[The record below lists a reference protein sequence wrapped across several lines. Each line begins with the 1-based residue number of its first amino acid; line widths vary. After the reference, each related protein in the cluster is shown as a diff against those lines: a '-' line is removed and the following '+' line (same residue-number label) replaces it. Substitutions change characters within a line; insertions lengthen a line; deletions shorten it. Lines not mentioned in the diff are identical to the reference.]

1 MPNNDDIDDLPSLMP
16 DSDEIKGARKPPLSQ
31 SGNQSAESGSSSSEN
46 ASQGSVRENRRP
58 ISPPRAMGS
67 AGPQVIAKQSSTLW
81 LLVLAMCV
89 GLLSGGYWAYNKLT
103 DVDLLLTVS
112 RGELDHARKRIGEL
126 EALVVATDV
135 NANKSGTVVQAQVRL
150 IDNRAKERSK
160 FVDTEIDKLWG
171 VAYRNNRP
179 AIEENQKAIENN
191 TTALKQHQETLVTQT
206 DKVDQQKT
214 QLSEQQRLIQEV
226 GQISELAVENA
237 KEQLNKVQLLQDAL
251 ATVLK
256 QIEKQDQTL
265 ADQHKADVAHAQ
277 LAEQLALQRVQDIAT
292 LNMTIESALS
302 QVESASTNED
312 LNAVTNRIDNL
323 ENKSRVLTAIEQNAS
338 EMDERVYLVEESI
351 DSVNSFRRDT
361 NRKLDQLQNQIR
373 NLAYGE

>member
-1 MPNNDDIDDLPSLMP
+1 ML
-16 DSDEIKGARKPPLSQ
+16 
-31 SGNQSAESGSSSSEN
+31 
-46 ASQGSVRENRRP
+46 
-58 ISPPRAMGS
+58 
-67 AGPQVIAKQSSTLW
+67 
-81 LLVLAMCV
+81 
-89 GLLSGGYWAYNKLT
+89 
-103 DVDLLLTVS
+103 
-112 RGELDHARKRIGEL
+112 
-126 EALVVATDV
+126 
-135 NANKSGTVVQAQVRL
+135 
-150 IDNRAKERSK
+150 
-160 FVDTEIDKLWG
+160 
-171 VAYRNNRP
+171 
-179 AIEENQKAIENN
+179 
-191 TTALKQHQETLVTQT
+191 QT
-206 DKVDQQKT
+206 
-214 QLSEQQRLIQEV
+214 
-226 GQISELAVENA
+226 
-237 KEQLNKVQLLQDAL
+237 
-251 ATVLK
+251 LK

>member
-16 DSDEIKGARKPPLSQ
+16 DSDEIKGAGKS
-31 SGNQSAESGSSSSEN
+31 SVSSSRSAADEPVS
-46 ASQGSVRENRRP
+46 ASSAGVGRTNVRENRRS
-58 ISPPRAMGS
+58 IAPPRKMNTS
-67 AGPQVIAKQSSTLW
+67 GPQVIAKQSLILW
-81 LLVLAMCV
+81 MLVLAMCV
-89 GLLSGGYWAYNKLT
+89 GILGGGYWAYNKLT

-150 IDNRAKERSK
+150 MDNRAKERNK

-171 VAYRNNRP
+171 VTYRNNRP

-191 TTALKQHQETLVTQT
+191 TTTLKQHQEMFVTQT
-206 DKVDQQKT
+206 DKVDKQKT
-214 QLSEQQRLIQEV
+214 LASQQQLLIQEA
-226 GQISELAVENA
+226 GQTSQLAMQSVN
-237 KEQLNKVQLLQDAL
+237 EQLNKVQLLQDTL
-251 ATVLK
+251 STVLK
-256 QIEKQDQTL
+256 QIKEQDKAL
-265 ADQHKADVAHAQ
+265 SDQHKADIAHAQ
-277 LAEQLALQRVQDIAT
+277 LAEQLALQRVQDLST
-292 LNMTIESALS
+292 LNATIASVSNQLESSKADEGLI
-302 QVESASTNED
+302 E
-312 LNAVTNRIDNL
+312 VTNRIDSL
-323 ENKSRVLTAIEQNAS
+323 ENNSRVLTAIEQNAS

-373 NLAYGE
+373 NLAYSE